1 MTPAPEPREADQRMD
16 LPGTQS
22 LGSDEGISTSLVG
35 QAQAGAM
42 VTDYCERCT
51 PTGYRCIPRRARP
64 YRLSE
69 AEVQARI
76 REQ

>member
-1 MTPAPEPREADQRMD
+1 
-16 LPGTQS
+16 
-22 LGSDEGISTSLVG
+22 
-35 QAQAGAM
+35 M